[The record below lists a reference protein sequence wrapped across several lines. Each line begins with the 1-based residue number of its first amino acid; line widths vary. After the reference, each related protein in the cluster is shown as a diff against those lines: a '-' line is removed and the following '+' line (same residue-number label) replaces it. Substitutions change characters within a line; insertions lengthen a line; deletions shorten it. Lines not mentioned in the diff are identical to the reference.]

1 MVPWAKE
8 LLSYSEDLSLDPQ
21 IHMKMSM
28 VACVYNLSFYS
39 KIWGG
44 RGRKSLE
51 VHVPASLV
59 HTALNN
65 TETLLTIEGKNVL
78 ASLVCT
84 AMNNTDPSHGGRQGP
99 TCKVILW
106 PSQAYH
112 GIHMTILIYMN
123 I

>member
-1 MVPWAKE
+1 
-8 LLSYSEDLSLDPQ
+8 
-21 IHMKMSM
+21 MKLSM
-28 VACVYNLSFYS
+28 VACVYNLRFYS
-39 KIWGG
+39 KWGG

-51 VHVPASLV
+51 VHVPAILV

-65 TETLLTIEGKNVL
+65 TETLLTIEGKNVP

-84 AMNNTDPSHGGRQGP
+84 AMNNTDPGHAGRQGP
-99 TCKVILW
+99 TCKVIFW

-112 GIHMTILIYMN
+112 GMHMTILIHMN